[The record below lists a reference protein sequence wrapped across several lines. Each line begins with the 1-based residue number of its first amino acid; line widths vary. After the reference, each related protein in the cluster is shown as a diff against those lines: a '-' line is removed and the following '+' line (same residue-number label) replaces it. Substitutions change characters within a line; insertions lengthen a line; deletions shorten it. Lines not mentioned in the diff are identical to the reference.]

1 MRVTRSGLLIVAA
14 TAVLAAVV
22 VAVVIWRVP
31 EPARATPSATPTE
44 MVPSPSASA
53 SSTPSAVPV
62 ASASP
67 TTVPTP
73 GVASPPA
80 LATIDPDQLDAFVPA
95 QTRGLGQ
102 LSGDWVFLLRRSTLF
117 GTLPSGQIS
126 ATDHAVDSL
135 ILVPLARPD
144 TGAVA
149 VATFL
154 SNLGGGIVATNLVG
168 AQLSPDG
175 RRVVLSVGTKGPQG
189 GERLGLV
196 IVDLASGNISNLTTD
211 ASYHDDTPAWSPDG
225 EWIAFSRRTVSDGR
239 DAGLWNVSARSPGS
253 DIFPRL
259 ITRQM
264 SEPRSFIY
272 RWLPDSKSL
281 AVLTSDGLY
290 GFIDPFPSC
299 PIPGPAS
306 CFAAATTFIG
316 RSSGPRDAADWRQT
330 PPQFVGVFI
339 ESARGGTQTIEIAD
353 GIASSQRVVV
363 RTATAN
369 TLLERPRW
377 RPGSD
382 DILYTQT
389 SLGTGPRIAQL
400 MVANAR
406 AGAPRQVNS
415 NQQPLYAEWT
425 PSGGEIVWVE
435 ASGVA
440 VAVRLVGADGSG
452 ERTIYGTGGVP
463 EAQVITVDF
472 GTLRF

>member
-1 MRVTRSGLLIVAA
+1 MRITRPHGLIAVAS
-14 TAVLAAVV
+14 AVIAVVV
-22 VAVVIWRVP
+22 VAVVVGCAP
-31 EPARATPSATPTE
+31 EQAQATPSAAATVTVPTS
-44 MVPSPSASA
+44 SPSA
-53 SSTPSAVPV
+53 SSTPSVSPT

-67 TTVPTP
+67 TAVPTP

-80 LATIDPDQLDAFVPA
+80 LATIDPNLLDALVPA
-95 QTRGLGQ
+95 QTRGIGQ
-102 LSGDWVFLLRRSTLF
+102 LSGDWVFMLRRSTVF
-117 GTLPSGQIS
+117 GSLPSGQIA

-154 SNLGGGIVATNLVG
+154 SSLGGGIAATNLIG
-168 AQLSPDG
+168 TQFSPDG

-196 IVDLASGNISNLTTD
+196 IVELASGNISNLTTD

-239 DAGLWNVSARSPGS
+239 DAGLWNVSARSPGT
-253 DIFPRL
+253 DVFPRL

-264 SEPRSFIY
+264 GEPRSFIY
-272 RWLPDSKSL
+272 RWLPDSRSL
-281 AVLTSDGLY
+281 AILTSDGLY

-306 CFAAATTFIG
+306 CFATATTFIG
-316 RSSGPRDAADWRQT
+316 RSGGPRDAADWRQKL
-330 PPQFVGVFI
+330 PQFVGVFV
-339 ESARGGTQTIEIAD
+339 ESARGGTQTIEVAD
-353 GIASSQRVVV
+353 GIARPQQVVV
-363 RTATAN
+363 RAPNAN
-369 TLLERPRW
+369 ILLERPRW

-389 SLGTGPRIAQL
+389 SLGTGPRITQL

-406 AGAPRQVNS
+406 TGAPRQVNS

-425 PSGGEIVWVE
+425 PSGDEIAWVD
-435 ASGVA
+435 AIGVA
-440 VAVRLVGADGSG
+440 VAVRLVRPDGSG
-452 ERTIYGTGGVP
+452 ERSIFGTGGAP
-463 EAQVITVDF
+463 EGQVITVDF